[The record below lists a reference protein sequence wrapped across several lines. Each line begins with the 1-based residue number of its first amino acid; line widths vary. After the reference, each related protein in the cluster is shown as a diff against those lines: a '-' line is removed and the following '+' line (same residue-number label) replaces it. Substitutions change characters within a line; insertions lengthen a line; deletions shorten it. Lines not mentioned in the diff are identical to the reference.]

1 MREPL
6 PKNFTQFILNSTSMF
21 DFVFASNDLN
31 LNENKATKLSEN
43 NRKTKPTKRSLSA
56 TLETTKNN
64 SNTKKI
70 KG

>member
-1 MREPL
+1 
-6 PKNFTQFILNSTSMF
+6 MF

-43 NRKTKPTKRSLSA
+43 NRKTKPTKQSLSA